1 MPNKNIITESSHV
14 TPADTVIPAL
24 LMKTQHWKICD
35 DANLDFL
42 GRKCNKT
49 CTKNLFF
56 RMIAEGTIPFA
67 ELMKECTIWMTYHL
81 SENLTE
87 AYRSIMTMVKSNI
100 SHLDQR

>member
-1 MPNKNIITESSHV
+1 
-14 TPADTVIPAL
+14 
-24 LMKTQHWKICD
+24 
-35 DANLDFL
+35 
-42 GRKCNKT
+42 
-49 CTKNLFF
+49 
-56 RMIAEGTIPFA
+56 MIAEGTIPFA